1 MHRKCELVT
10 QELSG
15 GSRSG
20 VEGEQKLC
28 KPHTE
33 RERGPPDTLAD
44 AKSVCLSTP
53 SSVQPHLWFVLSDN
67 VSLHLFVRPK
77 TIFNLSSIYTKKAR
91 SLFGPFTQHIVYDT
105 GLFRRVSGEGGGGL
119 SKHLQLKQHKQHL
132 KAFTAPALS
141 SLSFCGF
148 IGSKEGCSCVIV
160 RKSFITTATHTHTH
174 TNVCTHAYTQRHDDS
189 SA

>member
-53 SSVQPHLWFVLSDN
+53 FSVRPHLWFVLSDN

-105 GLFRRVSGEGGGGL
+105 CLFRRVSGEGGGGRT
-119 SKHLQLKQHKQHL
+119 LQTPAAQTAQT
-132 KAFTAPALS
+132 AF
-141 SLSFCGF
+141 
-148 IGSKEGCSCVIV
+148 
-160 RKSFITTATHTHTH
+160 KSFH
-174 TNVCTHAYTQRHDDS
+174 CTGPVISLLLWLYRIKGGL
-189 SA
+189 

>member
-1 MHRKCELVT
+1 MGAG
-10 QELSG
+10 Q
-15 GSRSG
+15 GSKVNKSF
-20 VEGEQKLC
+20 VSPIQS
-28 KPHTE
+28 
-33 RERGPPDTLAD
+33 ERGAPRTHSLTPSL
-44 AKSVCLSTP
+44 SVCLSTP
-53 SSVQPHLWFVLSDN
+53 FSVRPHLWFVLSDN

-160 RKSFITTATHTHTH
+160 RKSFIATASHTHTHTH
-174 TNVCTHAYTQRHDDS
+174 THTNINVCTHAYTQRHDDS